1 MTEQNNKPRE
11 RIFVAIDVAKA
22 KNDVLIEYPDGKRKR
37 MTVVNRME
45 DFIAFAEHLGTF
57 KKEQC
62 CIGVEP
68 TSNYHRPISYFLKE
82 KGFLL
87 NFVPSIGV
95 ARTREAMHNSWDKND
110 PKDAQVIL
118 HMLKIG
124 LVQTYYDPLLNGIN
138 DIQELSKTHFL
149 ISLRKTKTQHSIL
162 NHYLPLYFPEA
173 QKYFSSSR
181 AEWFFRMLHM
191 FPSPHYIKAMGKEEF
206 IKKAW
211 KVSGRKVA
219 KEVFLS
225 DFFEAAKNSIGIPV
239 LEDSESLVM
248 FRLVL
253 QEALA
258 LCEKR
263 QQLED
268 RAHEFL
274 KQDPQYKILR
284 SIPGIGPIIA
294 LTIIAESGD
303 MKRFSHHRKY
313 LKFCGLDLSTHQSG
327 QFRGQSRLSKR
338 GNSRLRC
345 AFWMAATI
353 AVRMRSNTLRGKYER
368 YIKRDPTSSDLK
380 RKALTA
386 SAAKICRVAYSLVK
400 AGKPY
405 RPYFDEAIPSGGI
418 RSVGP

>member
-1 MTEQNNKPRE
+1 M
-11 RIFVAIDVAKA
+11 
-22 KNDVLIEYPDGKRKR
+22 
-37 MTVVNRME
+37 
-45 DFIAFAEHLGTF
+45 
-57 KKEQC
+57 
-62 CIGVEP
+62 
-68 TSNYHRPISYFLKE
+68 
-82 KGFLL
+82 
-87 NFVPSIGV
+87 
-95 ARTREAMHNSWDKND
+95 
-110 PKDAQVIL
+110 
-118 HMLKIG
+118 
-124 LVQTYYDPLLNGIN
+124 
-138 DIQELSKTHFL
+138 
-149 ISLRKTKTQHSIL
+149 

-225 DFFEAAKNSIGIPV
+225 DFFETAKNSIGIPV

-294 LTIIAESGD
+294 LTIIAESG
-303 MKRFSHHRKY
+303 
-313 LKFCGLDLSTHQSG
+313 
-327 QFRGQSRLSKR
+327 
-338 GNSRLRC
+338 
-345 AFWMAATI
+345 
-353 AVRMRSNTLRGKYER
+353 
-368 YIKRDPTSSDLK
+368 
-380 RKALTA
+380 
-386 SAAKICRVAYSLVK
+386 
-400 AGKPY
+400 
-405 RPYFDEAIPSGGI
+405 
-418 RSVGP
+418 